1 MVPGRLRY
9 WPDARQR
16 RPAPAYPV
24 VPVRLRRLLGRGD
37 DGEGDDREDV
47 PAAGASEDDAG
58 EAPDADRP
66 HEGDDEVAPATTGG
80 ESEAPTGE
88 GDDDDVEATT
98 GDEADA
104 DGDEGRRGFREV
116 DFELSDWGA
125 RERKLLD
132 EMLEGEGV
140 RRVWQAGTL
149 VVGARDADV
158 VDDLI
163 DEIDDRIAL
172 DLPPDVEPVVYDVR
186 DWPEGLEDRFVEA
199 LIDDRIAHLRGYQEI
214 TVGVEDEERVD
225 ALVERVTSAW
235 EDEQPD
241 EDELDGPDAQEVL
254 SELFVTS
261 DRLLHDASDKAA
273 TVRFDD
279 AAQAAASMPV
289 PFGFDE
295 SGWEAINAAAAVLR
309 ERLGDA
315 EAGDEEIEE
324 AATALRTLLRPLV

>member
-1 MVPGRLRY
+1 M
-9 WPDARQR
+9 
-16 RPAPAYPV
+16 
-24 VPVRLRRLLGRGD
+24 RLRRLLGRGD
-37 DGEGDDREDV
+37 DGEGPDDGDVDGEDV
-47 PAAGASEDDAG
+47 PVAGASEDDEG
-58 EAPDADRP
+58 EAPSADRR
-66 HEGDDEVAPATTGG
+66 HDGDDGVAPATAGG
-80 ESEAPTGE
+80 EAEVPA
-88 GDDDDVEATT
+88 GDDEDDEDAATTDDGADDDVAATT
-98 GDEADA
+98 GDGADD
-104 DGDEGRRGFREV
+104 DGGEGRRGFREV

-172 DLPPDVEPVVYDVR
+172 DLPPDVDPVVYDVR

-199 LIDDRIAHLRGYQEI
+199 LIDDRVAHLRGYQEI
-214 TVGVEDEERVD
+214 TVGVDDEERVD
-225 ALVERVTSAW
+225 ALVEQVTSAW

-315 EAGDEEIEE
+315 DAGDEEIEE